1 MADAAL
7 GKWGLGITA
16 IIVVIGGD
24 KGGKNGFEY
33 EEVIVWD
40 YIGDGWC

>member
-1 MADAAL
+1 ML
-7 GKWGLGITA
+7 GQMGQDSTV
-16 IIVVIGGD
+16 IIVVIGGN
-24 KGGKNGFEY
+24 KGGKNGVEY